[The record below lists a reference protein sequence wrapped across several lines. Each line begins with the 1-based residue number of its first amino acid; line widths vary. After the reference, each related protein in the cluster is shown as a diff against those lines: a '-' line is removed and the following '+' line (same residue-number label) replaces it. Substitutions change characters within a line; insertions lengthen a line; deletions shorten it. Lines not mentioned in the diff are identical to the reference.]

1 MIKLGP
7 LFTVLLGLAA
17 CGGPRPAALN
27 LPPQSPAL
35 GSGEPTIRVA
45 DAALL
50 GGAPAMALEV
60 ADGILSK
67 NPADLSALL
76 RKGEALYLLK
86 RYDESEATL
95 DRVLK
100 ISPANTAALLGLG
113 RIGLARDPA
122 KAAKLFSEVLA
133 SDRRNAVALND
144 LGIARDLLGQHSAA
158 QLAYRTALAITPD
171 MLAARVN
178 LGVSLAVSG
187 HEKEALEILR
197 PLANAPDMIPRVRQD
212 LATTLAL
219 AGEDGAAR
227 ELLAKDLSSA
237 QVSEAMSGVM
247 RLRD

>member
-1 MIKLGP
+1 MIKQGL
-7 LFTVLLGLAA
+7 LFAIALGLAA

-35 GSGEPTIRVA
+35 SSGAPTIRVA

-60 ADGILSK
+60 SDEILSK
-67 NPADLSALL
+67 NPADLPALL
-76 RKGEALYLLK
+76 RKGEALYQLR

-95 DRVLK
+95 DRALK
-100 ISPANTAALLGLG
+100 ISPANAAALLGLG

-133 SDRRNAVALND
+133 GDRRNATALND
-144 LGIARDLLGQHSAA
+144 LGIARDLLGQHAAA
-158 QLAYRTALAITPD
+158 QIAYRTALTITPD

-178 LGVSLAVSG
+178 LGVSLAMSG
-187 HEKEALEILR
+187 HEQEALDVLR
-197 PLANAPDMIPRVRQD
+197 PLADAPDMNPRVRQD

-219 AGEDGAAR
+219 AGEDRAAR
-227 ELLAKDLSSA
+227 ELLAKDLDAA